1 MKNKIN
7 WLTTGF
13 RFYTHICDIYIYGIY
28 KYDCKYM
35 VYIYTHICDIYIYIS
50 ILVCFSQTGASLG
63 SDDGLVKLWNLAA
76 DEASDCDSRDSQNA
90 WEPWRG
96 RGFTGFT
103 CSGSWLPSGKLT

>member
-1 MKNKIN
+1 MGYIN
-7 WLTTGF
+7 MIVNTW
-13 RFYTHICDIYIYGIY
+13 
-28 KYDCKYM
+28 
-35 VYIYTHICDIYIYIS
+35 YIYTHIYVIYIYIS

-76 DEASDCDSRDSQNA
+76 DEASDCDSRDSRDSRDSWQNA